1 MVAKALRA
9 KRGALHE
16 LVAELAAVAPQGER
30 DVDPL
35 QVFGAMEDV
44 DGLALWTDVVGDV
57 QEFSLGAGV
66 GSVMSLATLPTEERS
81 LAKSSM
87 GQTITPSTGCVS
99 IKACSQEV
107 EVAIPSRVVA
117 LADVTGWEKLI
128 RMLWWL

>member
-99 IKACSQEV
+99 IEAC
-107 EVAIPSRVVA
+107 P
-117 LADVTGWEKLI
+117 
-128 RMLWWL
+128 